1 MSAFTGKQVLVT
13 GAASGIGRSTLL
25 RLANDGYVVIGM
37 DRDADGLQKITEE
50 GLIFETQRGRAV
62 YSFSKSD
69 DI

>member
-1 MSAFTGKQVLVT
+1 VANKTAIVT

-50 GLIFETQRGRAV
+50 IKCSSSQV
-62 YSFSKSD
+62 
-69 DI
+69 I